1 MWNLTNFSIPRL
13 SLQILP
19 PISVC
24 VCGGARAC
32 VCGGA
37 FAMVRVRWC
46 ACGGACVCA
55 VRKEAIDA
63 LRGDVGLSERKGS
76 QAREGLVALI
86 LSGTLDPR
94 QQRFQQGIRERNKRY
109 VQCLSCACVRV
120 RVRACVREQRSQRR
134 RVVGSIEPRA
144 RHTRVQALR
153 CTCRRVAS
161 ICGRPAIYTTFSSIY
176 IQLYK

>member
-1 MWNLTNFSIPRL
+1 MTNFSTPRL

-32 VCGGA
+32 VCA
-37 FAMVRVRWC
+37 C
-46 ACGGACVCA
+46 ACVSGGACACACVRA

-86 LSGTLDPR
+86 FSGTLDPR
-94 QQRFQQGIRERNKRY
+94 QQGVQQRIRERNKRY
-109 VQCLSCACVRV
+109 VQCLSCACVR
-120 RVRACVREQRSQRR
+120 ACVSNEVSA
-134 RVVGSIEPRA
+134 VEW
-144 RHTRVQALR
+144 
-153 CTCRRVAS
+153 
-161 ICGRPAIYTTFSSIY
+161 
-176 IQLYK
+176 